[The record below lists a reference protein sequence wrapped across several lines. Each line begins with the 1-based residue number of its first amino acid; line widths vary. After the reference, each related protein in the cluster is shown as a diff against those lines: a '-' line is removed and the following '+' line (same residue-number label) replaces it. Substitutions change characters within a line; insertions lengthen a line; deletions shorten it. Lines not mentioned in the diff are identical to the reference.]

1 MDFFDILL
9 IIWGIIAV
17 LFIMLVLVISY
28 YVDKFLTKHSK
39 KYAENKRIKNQEK
52 HLQKIIKRNRRY
64 GMIFFDLTYFNS
76 LKDDAQNQ
84 TRFYLSD
91 TLELINSKTNGVF
104 VIPKE
109 IAGKL
114 ISYGENEISI
124 KFQKDGIKRLVFLR
138 SDDGKYR
145 LKLETNELK
154 YGEDIYS
161 ILSKQIPFLLINDS
175 QNNKSLKK
183 MKIKKRKD
191 FVYEIGVW

>member
-1 MDFFDILL
+1 
-9 IIWGIIAV
+9 
-17 LFIMLVLVISY
+17 
-28 YVDKFLTKHSK
+28 
-39 KYAENKRIKNQEK
+39 
-52 HLQKIIKRNRRY
+52 
-64 GMIFFDLTYFNS
+64 MIFFDLTYFNS

-145 LKLETNELK
+145 LKMETNELN
-154 YGEDIYS
+154 YGEDTYS
-161 ILSKQIPFLLINDS
+161 ILSNQIPYLLINDS

-191 FVYEIGVW
+191 YVYEIGVW

>member
-9 IIWGIIAV
+9 IILGIIAV
-17 LFIMLVLVISY
+17 LFITLVLVISY

-39 KYAENKRIKNQEK
+39 KYAENKRIKIQEK
-52 HLQKIIKRNRRY
+52 HLQKIIKWNRRY
-64 GMIFFDLTYFNS
+64 GMIFFDFTYFNS

-91 TLELINSKTNGVF
+91 TLELINSKTNGGF

-145 LKLETNELK
+145 LKMETNELN
-154 YGEDIYS
+154 YGEDTYS
-161 ILSKQIPFLLINDS
+161 ILSNQIPYLLINDS

-191 FVYEIGVW
+191 FVYEIGAW